1 MKEIGSIPF
10 VVFIN
15 QIPTMAKYTQK
26 SNITIMLPLEMIKV
40 GELAQVVERPLSM
53 QEVPGSIPGFSK
65 GAFFF

>member
-1 MKEIGSIPF
+1 
-10 VVFIN
+10 
-15 QIPTMAKYTQK
+15 MAKYTQK
-26 SNITIMLPLEMIKV
+26 SKITIMLPLEMIKV